1 MADLILL
8 NGPPASGKSTMAER
22 YIDANPFALN
32 LDIDVLRGL
41 IGGWAENPEAAG
53 LVARSMA
60 LALAGPHLAAGH
72 NVIVPQFLGRT
83 DFIKQ
88 LDDVA
93 GEAGARFVEIALWLD
108 RSEAIAA
115 FIQRSASPATQAHR
129 DAALLVER
137 SSRPDPVGSMYD
149 EFLAVI
155 EQRPQTIRVD
165 VTRGDIEDTFKRF
178 SEALT

>member
-32 LDIDVLRGL
+32 LDIDVLRRL
-41 IGGWAENPEAAG
+41 IGRWAENPEAAG
-53 LVARSMA
+53 LAARSMA

-83 DFIKQ
+83 DFIQQ

-93 GEAGARFVEIALWLD
+93 AEAGARFVEVALWLD
-108 RSEAIAA
+108 RPEAIAA
-115 FIQRSASPATQAHR
+115 FTQRSAAPTSPAHR

-149 EFLAVI
+149 EFVAVI
-155 EQRPQTIRVD
+155 ERRPQTIRVA
-165 VTRGDIEDTFKRF
+165 VIRTDIDTTFQHF
-178 SEALT
+178 TEALT